1 MKRHGFRF
9 SALFTALV
17 LLALAAVFLLDAVG
31 RLSLPPQVA
40 VPMTS
45 AGLGLAAL
53 GAFIARSARARRGG
67 PPSEPP
73 EPVDAPAR
81 HHGARR

>member
-1 MKRHGFRF
+1 MNRHRFRP

-17 LLALAAVFLLDAVG
+17 LLALATVFLLDAAGTLV
-31 RLSLPPQVA
+31 LPPRVA

-67 PPSEPP
+67 PPP
-73 EPVDAPAR
+73 ELSDSPGR
-81 HHGARR
+81 HHGGRR